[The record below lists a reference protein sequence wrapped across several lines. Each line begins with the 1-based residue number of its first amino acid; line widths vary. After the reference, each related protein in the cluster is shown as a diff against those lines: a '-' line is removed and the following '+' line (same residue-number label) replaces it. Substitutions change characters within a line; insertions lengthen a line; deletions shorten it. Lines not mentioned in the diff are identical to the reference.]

1 MLGGARLNVPFLKQ
15 RRTSSCPF
23 PGAVFAR
30 IVFIPD
36 LSNELRVIL
45 SGVIRKKKFE
55 ELHSVRN
62 WKTRS
67 LRELDN
73 DAGPAYVAATLF
85 EKSGPTCVKG
95 APLDTSCDGRI
106 SGGGTR
112 LHKQ

>member
-1 MLGGARLNVPFLKQ
+1 MMNFNSCGKKPILIDLITSPPSLFTISSRIEEKSCET

-55 ELHSVRN
+55 ELHSKAKN
-62 WKTRS
+62 MAW
-67 LRELDN
+67 
-73 DAGPAYVAATLF
+73 
-85 EKSGPTCVKG
+85 
-95 APLDTSCDGRI
+95 APLEAANLSN
-106 SGGGTR
+106 
-112 LHKQ
+112 